1 MLGRVSDGLEALE
14 TALDAERRELMRAN
28 ERRLKTY
35 LDAARD
41 WAASWPEVARIV
53 RTMPLP
59 EAHGFVTRR
68 AEGVLPFTVS

>member
-1 MLGRVSDGLEALE
+1 MSDGLEAVE

-28 ERRLKTY
+28 ERRLNTY

-41 WAASWPEVARIV
+41 WAASWPEVGRIAGA
-53 RTMPLP
+53 MPLP
-59 EAHGFVTRR
+59 EAHAFVTRR